1 MVTILRK
8 IKVKFIGEY
17 EIKGIDKK
25 QYYIVVATK
34 EQEASRSKNGWCFGS
49 ANILFY
55 GVIYNYNQ
63 LVFIDSKDCLVK
75 LG

>member
-17 EIKGIDKK
+17 EIKGIDKN

-34 EQEASRSKNGWCFGS
+34 EQEASRSVNGWCFGS
-49 ANILFY
+49 TNILFY
-55 GVIYNYNQ
+55 GIIYNYNR